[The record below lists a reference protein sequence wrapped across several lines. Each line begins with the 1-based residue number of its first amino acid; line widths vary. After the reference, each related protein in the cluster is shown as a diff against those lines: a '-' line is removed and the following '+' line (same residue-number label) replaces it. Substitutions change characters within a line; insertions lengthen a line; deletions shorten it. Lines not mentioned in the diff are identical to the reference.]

1 MLRSHWYSGSV
12 VGRSIRL
19 GWARAQKRER
29 MNQANAPEQA
39 DVVVVGAGMAGLIAA
54 RDLLAANVPVLVLEA
69 RNRVGGRL
77 LNHTLENGAVVE
89 LGGQWVGPTQDR
101 VLALA
106 EELGLRLFP
115 TYADGEHFLTMD
127 GAVKRYVGE
136 DFALPEDASADVEE
150 AWEQLQEMADEVPL
164 EEPWSAENADTWD
177 AQTLDSWLVANTKTE
192 TALGYWRTMVPALFS
207 AEAAEMSLLHFL
219 FYCRSGGTLDRLVAT
234 HDGAQE
240 SRLEG
245 GSQQLALRLADRL
258 GNAVR
263 LGSPVSAIRQDDR
276 GVEVTH
282 DSGMVRAGRAIVAL
296 PPTLAGR
303 IRYSPALPPLR
314 DQLTQQV
321 PMGYVIKVQ
330 VAYPEPFWRAEGL
343 SGSVFSLD
351 DEVSVIFDNSPQD
364 LRCGVLLGF
373 LEGRHA
379 RRAGK
384 LAPQERKELVLSVL
398 AKFFGPR
405 AADPEEYVE
414 KDWAAEEWSRGCY
427 GGRFGTGVWTGYGQA
442 LRKPVGRI
450 HWAGT
455 ETSEVWNGY
464 MDGAVRSGER
474 AAREVL
480 VS

>member
-1 MLRSHWYSGSV
+1 
-12 VGRSIRL
+12 
-19 GWARAQKRER
+19 
-29 MNQANAPEQA
+29 MNQANVPEQA

-54 RDLLAANVPVLVLEA
+54 RDLLAANVSVLVLEA

-106 EELGLRLFP
+106 EELSLRLFP
-115 TYADGEHFLTMD
+115 TYAEGEHFLTMD
-127 GAVKRYVGE
+127 GSVKRYVGE

-150 AWEQLQEMADEVPL
+150 AWEQLQQMADEVPL
-164 EEPWSAENADTWD
+164 EEPWSAEKADTWD
-177 AQTLDSWLVANTKTE
+177 AQTLDSWLVANAKTE
-192 TALGYWRTMVPALFS
+192 IGLGYWRTMVPALFS
-207 AEAAEMSLLHFL
+207 AEASEMSLLHFL

-234 HDGAQE
+234 HGGAQE
-240 SRLEG
+240 SRLQG

-263 LGSPVSAIRQDDR
+263 LGSPVRAIRQDDR
-276 GVEVTH
+276 GVEVAH
-282 DSGMVRAGRAIVAL
+282 DGGIVMAGRAIVAL

-321 PMGYVIKVQ
+321 PMGYVTKVQ
-330 VAYPEPFWRAEGL
+330 VAYLEPFWRAEGL

-351 DEVSVIFDNSPQD
+351 DEVSVIFDNSPPD

-384 LAPQERKELVLSVL
+384 LGPEERKELVLSVL
-398 AKFFGPR
+398 ARFFGPR
-405 AADPEEYVE
+405 AADPVEYVE
-414 KDWAAEEWSRGCY
+414 RDWAAEEWSRGCY
-427 GGRFGTGVWTGYGQA
+427 GGRFGTGVWTGYGEA

-455 ETSEVWNGY
+455 ETAEVWNGY

>member
-1 MLRSHWYSGSV
+1 
-12 VGRSIRL
+12 
-19 GWARAQKRER
+19 
-29 MNQANAPEQA
+29 MNQANVPEQA
-39 DVVVVGAGMAGLIAA
+39 DVVLVGAGMAGLIAA
-54 RDLLAANVPVLVLEA
+54 RDLQAANVSVLVLEA

-77 LNHTLENGAVVE
+77 LNHTLKNGAVVE

-106 EELGLRLFP
+106 EELGLGLFP
-115 TYADGEHFLTMD
+115 TYIEGEHSLAMD
-127 GAVKRYVGE
+127 GAVKRYLGE

-150 AWEQLQEMADEVPL
+150 AWERLQQMAHAVPL
-164 EEPWSAENADTWD
+164 EEPWSAENANTCD

-192 TALGYWRTMVPALFS
+192 IGLGYWRTMVPALFS
-207 AEAAEMSLLHFL
+207 AETAEMSLLHFL

-234 HDGAQE
+234 HGGAQE

-258 GNAVR
+258 GDAVR
-263 LGSPVSAIRQDDR
+263 LGSPVRAIRQDDL
-276 GVEVTH
+276 GVEVAH
-282 DSGMVRAGRAIVAL
+282 DGGIVRAGRAIVAL

-321 PMGYVIKVQ
+321 PMGYVTKVQ

-351 DEVSVIFDNSPQD
+351 DEVSVIFDNSPPD
-364 LRCGVLLGF
+364 LRYGVLLGF

-384 LAPQERKELVLSVL
+384 LASEERKELVLSVL
-398 AKFFGPR
+398 ARFFGPR
-405 AADPEEYVE
+405 VADPEEYVE

-442 LRKPVGRI
+442 LREPVGRI

-474 AAREVL
+474 AAREGL

>member
-1 MLRSHWYSGSV
+1 
-12 VGRSIRL
+12 
-19 GWARAQKRER
+19 
-29 MNQANAPEQA
+29 
-39 DVVVVGAGMAGLIAA
+39 
-54 RDLLAANVPVLVLEA
+54 
-69 RNRVGGRL
+69 
-77 LNHTLENGAVVE
+77 
-89 LGGQWVGPTQDR
+89 
-101 VLALA
+101 
-106 EELGLRLFP
+106 
-115 TYADGEHFLTMD
+115 
-127 GAVKRYVGE
+127 
-136 DFALPEDASADVEE
+136 
-150 AWEQLQEMADEVPL
+150 
-164 EEPWSAENADTWD
+164 
-177 AQTLDSWLVANTKTE
+177 
-192 TALGYWRTMVPALFS
+192 
-207 AEAAEMSLLHFL
+207 
-219 FYCRSGGTLDRLVAT
+219 VAT

-258 GNAVR
+258 GDTVR
-263 LGSPVSAIRQDDR
+263 LGSPVGAIRQDDW

-282 DSGMVRAGRAIVAL
+282 DGGVVRAGRAIVAL

-330 VAYPEPFWRAEGL
+330 IAYPEPFWRTERL

-364 LRCGVLLGF
+364 LSCGVLLGF
-373 LEGRHA
+373 LEGRQA
-379 RRAGK
+379 RSAGK
-384 LAPQERKELVLSVL
+384 LPPEERKELVLSVL
-398 AKFFGPR
+398 ATFFGPR
-405 AADPEEYVE
+405 AAEPDEYVE

-427 GGRFGTGVWTGYGQA
+427 GGRFGTGVWTSYGEA
-442 LRKPVGRI
+442 LREPVGRI

-455 ETSEVWNGY
+455 ETAEVWNGY

>member
-1 MLRSHWYSGSV
+1 MNEANV
-12 VGRSIRL
+12 P
-19 GWARAQKRER
+19 ER
-29 MNQANAPEQA
+29 A

-54 RDLLAANVPVLVLEA
+54 RDLLVANVSVLVLEA

-77 LNHTLENGAVVE
+77 LNHTLTNGSVVE

-106 EELGLRLFP
+106 EELGLGLFP
-115 TYADGEHFLTMD
+115 TFIEGEHFLAMD
-127 GAVKRYVGE
+127 GAVKRYGGE
-136 DFALPEDASADVEE
+136 DFALPGEASADVKETW
-150 AWEQLQEMADEVPL
+150 ARLSEMAAEIPL
-164 EEPWSAENADTWD
+164 EGPWQAENASAWD
-177 AQTLDSWLVANTKTE
+177 AQTLESWLLANATTE
-192 TALGYWRTMVPALFS
+192 VGLGYWRTMVPALFS
-207 AEAAEMSLLHFL
+207 AEASEMSLLHFL

-245 GSQQLALRLADRL
+245 GSQRLALRLADRL
-258 GNAVR
+258 GEAVR
-263 LGSPVSAIRQDDR
+263 LGAPVTAIRQDDE
-276 GVEVTH
+276 GVEVTY
-282 DSGMVRAGRAIVAL
+282 DGGSVGAARAIVAL

-330 VAYPEPFWRAEGL
+330 IAYPEPFWRKDGL

-351 DEVSVIFDNSPQD
+351 DAVSVIFDNSPSD
-364 LRCGVLLGF
+364 LSCGVLLGF
-373 LEGRHA
+373 LEGAHA

-384 LAPQERKELVLSVL
+384 LPPDERRDLILSVL
-398 AKFFGPR
+398 ARFFGPR
-405 AADPEEYVE
+405 AAHPAEYIE
-414 KDWAAEEWSRGCY
+414 RDWAAEEWSRGCY
-427 GGRFGTGVWTGYGQA
+427 GGRFGTGGWTGYGEA
-442 LRKPVGRI
+442 LREAVGCV

-455 ETSEVWNGY
+455 ETAEVWNGY

-474 AAREVL
+474 AALEVL
-480 VS
+480 SA

>member
-1 MLRSHWYSGSV
+1 M
-12 VGRSIRL
+12 
-19 GWARAQKRER
+19 KE
-29 MNQANAPEQA
+29 ANVPEQV
-39 DVVVVGAGMAGLIAA
+39 DVVVVGGGMAGLSAA
-54 RDLLAANVPVLVLEA
+54 RDLLAANVSVLVLEA

-77 LNHTLENGAVVE
+77 LNHKLANGPVVE

-115 TYADGEHFLTMD
+115 TYTEGEHFLAMD
-127 GAVKRYVGE
+127 GSVKRYAGE
-136 DFALPEDASADVEE
+136 DFALSGDAFADVEE
-150 AWEQLQEMADEVPL
+150 TWEHLQQMADEVPL
-164 EEPWSAENADTWD
+164 EAPWSAENAGTWD
-177 AQTLDSWLVANTKTE
+177 AQTVDSWLVANTKTKIG
-192 TALGYWRTMVPALFS
+192 LGYWRTMVPALFS

-245 GSQQLALRLADRL
+245 GSQELALRLADRL
-258 GNAVR
+258 GDTVR
-263 LGSPVSAIRQDDR
+263 LGSPVGAIRQDDR
-276 GVEVTH
+276 SVEVTH
-282 DSGMVRAGRAIVAL
+282 DGGVVRAGRAIVAL

-321 PMGYVIKVQ
+321 PMGYVIKAQ
-330 VAYPEPFWRAEGL
+330 VAYPEPFWRAEGF

-351 DEVSVIFDNSPQD
+351 DEVSVIFDNSPPD
-364 LRCGVLLGF
+364 LSCGVLLGF

-384 LAPQERKELVLSVL
+384 LPPEERKELILSVL
-398 AKFFGPR
+398 EKFFGPR
-405 AADPEEYVE
+405 AAEPEEYVE

-427 GGRFGTGVWTGYGQA
+427 GGRFGTGVWMGYGEA
-442 LRKPVGRI
+442 LREPVGRV

-455 ETSEVWNGY
+455 ETAEVWNGY